1 MNERNVQLDGQPPFG
16 TLRLPSPVE
25 SFRSFAN
32 KLKGNAISRRLM
44 SLARRGCL
52 ALSSDPI
59 DIDVFD
65 SCRARLYPRSN
76 RCEKRVFLG
85 VNSWDAEERECLAAD
100 LQAAPASR
108 PFVFVDGGAN
118 VGLYSLFVASEA
130 RRLARPFRILAVEPD
145 PVNLTRL
152 RFNIAVSQAAGEIT
166 VAPFALGGKE
176 DTGRLLSLQS
186 NRGEV
191 RLARAGEAAA
201 AGSVE
206 VPIRPLADLIAEAD
220 LPHVDA
226 LKLDIEGVEFP
237 VVEALFASVPQHLW
251 PRMIILEV
259 GKNNTT
265 TEAYTHCIEH
275 GYTQIRRT
283 NLNAILHRQSNGM
296 PQFED
301 KNR

>member
-32 KLKGNAISRRLM
+32 MLKGNANSRRPM
-44 SLARRGCL
+44 SLAHGGGS

-59 DIDVFD
+59 DVDVFENCHAQAC
-65 SCRARLYPRSN
+65 SRSY
-76 RCEKRVFLG
+76 RREKRGFRG
-85 VNSWDAEERECLAAD
+85 VNSWDAEERKHLA
-100 LQAAPASR
+100 
-108 PFVFVDGGAN
+108 
-118 VGLYSLFVASEA
+118 
-130 RRLARPFRILAVEPD
+130 
-145 PVNLTRL
+145 
-152 RFNIAVSQAAGEIT
+152 
-166 VAPFALGGKE
+166 
-176 DTGRLLSLQS
+176 
-186 NRGEV
+186 
-191 RLARAGEAAA
+191 
-201 AGSVE
+201 
-206 VPIRPLADLIAEAD
+206 ADLIAEAS
-220 LPHVDA
+220 LPHVDV

-237 VVEALFASVPQHLW
+237 VVKALFASVPQHLW

-283 NLNAILHRQSNGM
+283 HLNAILHRQSDRM
-296 PQFED
+296 PQFDE